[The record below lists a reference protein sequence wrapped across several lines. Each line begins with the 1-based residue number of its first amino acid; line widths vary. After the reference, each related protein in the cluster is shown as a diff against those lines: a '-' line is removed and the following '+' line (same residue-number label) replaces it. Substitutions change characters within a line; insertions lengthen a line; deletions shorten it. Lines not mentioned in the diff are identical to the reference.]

1 MADVKI
7 IDIDSEQWN
16 MKDQKARDD
25 LLAQAQTIQ
34 QIQSVLQF
42 DNAPTKNSE
51 KLMKSGALF
60 TAIDNPGL
68 VKNALV
74 SLNADFE
81 HLDASN
87 GLRAARFSNGIVKIN
102 GVAIKTASTT
112 GLNVIGTIPQG
123 YLPKNNGNGQLWAHA
138 NFIDTNQYMPLRIT
152 FGGSIEWWGSATFP
166 VNTFFVV
173 DITYIGEDI

>member
-16 MKDQKARDD
+16 IKDQKARDD
-25 LLAQAQTIQ
+25 LLAQAQAIQ

-74 SLNADFE
+74 SLSSDFAYWDE
-81 HLDASN
+81 SN
-87 GLRAARFSNGIVKIN
+87 GLRVSRYANGIVKIN
-102 GVAIKTASTT
+102 GIAIKTKTT
-112 GLNVIGTIPQG
+112 QGVNTIGTIPQG
-123 YLPKNNGNGQLWAHA
+123 YLPKNNGNVQIWAHA
-138 NFIDTNQYMPLRIT
+138 HFVDTYHYVPLRISYN
-152 FGGSIEWWGSATFP
+152 GEIAWWGSSEFP
-166 VNTFFVV
+166 LSEWFVV

>member
-25 LLAQAQTIQ
+25 LLTQAQAIQ

-68 VKNALV
+68 VKNTLV
-74 SLNADFE
+74 PLESDFAD
-81 HLDASN
+81 LDTSN
-87 GLRAARFSNGIVKIN
+87 GLRVSRYSNGIVKLN
-102 GVAIKTASTT
+102 GVAVKVASALSTQI
-112 GLNVIGTIPQG
+112 IGTIPQG
-123 YLPKNNGNGQLWAHA
+123 YRPKNNGGSQLWAHA
-138 NFIDTNQYMPLRIT
+138 NFVDTNQYVPLRIT
-152 FGGSIEWWGSATFP
+152 WGGSIEWWGSTGFP
-166 VNTFFVV
+166 TGAFFVIDV
-173 DITYIGEDI
+173 TYIGEDI